1 MINEKQAQ
9 VRSKIILEVLTEE
22 VESQQVALLE
32 YNSYKKVLEVSC

>member
-9 VRSKIILEVLTEE
+9 VRSKIILEVLTQE

-32 YNSYKKVLEVSC
+32 YHRYKKVLEVSC